1 MTLAIKPGP
10 ITLEG
15 VQDYFA
21 RANQS
26 APKQQTLTGDG
37 KSFSAQLLEGLNEVN
52 SLQATADSKGAE
64 IATGKST
71 ELHEAMIAASKAELS
86 FNFMVQLRNKVL
98 EAYTEVMRMPV

>member
-1 MTLAIKPGP
+1 MPAAIKPGP
-10 ITLEG
+10 ISLEG

-26 APKQQTLTGDG
+26 APKLEAKTGDG
-37 KSFSAQLLEGLNEVN
+37 QSFADQLIQGLNEVN